1 MPAGQGPVTLGR
13 ARVRARSERSC
24 IRLFTRK
31 LDLRF
36 LMELARLHTDM
47 PRVSN
52 NEIIAL
58 GEAKQRAIQCEVLT
72 REVRALELQVAH
84 LQAPHLKVS
93 FSSHHEEAAS
103 TASSSGAGPSRP
115 SRPPDLSALS
125 LQSENGLVR
134 LLHGLLQPQRTN
146 DSAFTPVSRRPPL
159 RLVSENAAAAQIQ
172 AMWRMW
178 YMRSRYVE
186 FRVVAAVTGSE
197 LLPRATNTPF
207 EALLCVDPAVCVFQ
221 VTVLH
226 GQHARQVRHR
236 YSDWLRLHERLR
248 KQKDWDNS
256 VGFPPKLP
264 LPASTLVR
272 RLREQQLHD
281 WLEAVLLWSRRR
293 EHVPRDLLR
302 FLTVDHLYWAYADN
316 DPLRPGVSRAD
327 TTQLL
332 RAITTPASRTSPPP

>member
-1 MPAGQGPVTLGR
+1 M
-13 ARVRARSERSC
+13 
-24 IRLFTRK
+24 
-31 LDLRF
+31 
-36 LMELARLHTDM
+36 
-47 PRVSN
+47 
-52 NEIIAL
+52 
-58 GEAKQRAIQCEVLT
+58 
-72 REVRALELQVAH
+72 
-84 LQAPHLKVS
+84 
-93 FSSHHEEAAS
+93 
-103 TASSSGAGPSRP
+103 
-115 SRPPDLSALS
+115 
-125 LQSENGLVR
+125 R

-146 DSAFTPVSRRPPL
+146 GSTFTPISRRLPL
-159 RLVSENAAAAQIQ
+159 RLVSENAAAALIQ

-197 LLPRATNTPF
+197 LLPRTTSTRSLTC
-207 EALLCVDPAVCVFQ
+207 EALLCVDQAVCVYQ

-248 KQKDWDNS
+248 KHADWGRS

-264 LPASTLVR
+264 LPVSALVR

-281 WLEAVLLWSRRR
+281 WLEAVILWSRRR

-316 DPLRPGVSRAD
+316 EPPRLGVSRAD

-332 RAITTPASRTSPPP
+332 RAITTPATRANPPSRRSPPL

>member
-1 MPAGQGPVTLGR
+1 
-13 ARVRARSERSC
+13 
-24 IRLFTRK
+24 
-31 LDLRF
+31 
-36 LMELARLHTDM
+36 
-47 PRVSN
+47 
-52 NEIIAL
+52 
-58 GEAKQRAIQCEVLT
+58 
-72 REVRALELQVAH
+72 
-84 LQAPHLKVS
+84 
-93 FSSHHEEAAS
+93 
-103 TASSSGAGPSRP
+103 
-115 SRPPDLSALS
+115 
-125 LQSENGLVR
+125 
-134 LLHGLLQPQRTN
+134 
-146 DSAFTPVSRRPPL
+146 
-159 RLVSENAAAAQIQ
+159 
-172 AMWRMW
+172 
-178 YMRSRYVE
+178 
-186 FRVVAAVTGSE
+186 VAAVTGSE

-293 EHVPRDLLR
+293 EHVPHDLLR

-316 DPLRPGVSRAD
+316 DPLRPGVSRSD

-332 RAITTPASRTSPPP
+332 RAITTPASRVERTRQIHAPREAMKTSYRYGRVIFNQSFPTHLPPAMLR